1 MNQRWAGLLTR
12 LGIKKKV
19 PNMTPEDKPPEDKSA
34 NDFVGPIV
42 TKGEMSAAV
51 SEAVEIDNPDRER
64 RTEETSSYVRIEVRS
79 ECVITFATMS
89 EVLGR
94 KFTIGELERNMP
106 GFAGFIRTD
115 HDRVRFVSSKRR

>member
-1 MNQRWAGLLTR
+1 MIA
-12 LGIKKKV
+12 
-19 PNMTPEDKPPEDKSA
+19 EDNRA

-42 TKGEMSAAV
+42 SRGELSTAV
-51 SEAVEIDNPDRER
+51 AEAVAIDNPDRER
-64 RTEETSSYVRIEVRS
+64 RTEETSSYVRIEVRG
-79 ECVITFATMS
+79 ECIITFATMTD
-89 EVLGR
+89 VLGR